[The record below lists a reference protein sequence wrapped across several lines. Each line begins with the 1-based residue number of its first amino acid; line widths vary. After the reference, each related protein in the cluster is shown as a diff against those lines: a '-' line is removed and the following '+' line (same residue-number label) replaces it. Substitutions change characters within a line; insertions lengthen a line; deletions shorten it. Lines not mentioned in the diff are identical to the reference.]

1 MLSLDGGRQ
10 LRPASLDPEGQSLEA
25 RGVLAFA
32 AALVRPHIRTYAY
45 ALRCLLALQSRQVVP
60 SGPTWNVP
68 SIFRHV
74 FLVAR
79 FVAAALSQESGSGGS

>member
-1 MLSLDGGRQ
+1 VLSLDGGRQ
-10 LRPASLDPEGQSLEA
+10 LRPASLDPEGKSLEA

-45 ALRCLLALQSRQVVP
+45 ALRCLLALQSRQVVR
-60 SGPTWNVP
+60 SGARRSVS

-79 FVAAALSQESGSGGS
+79 FVAALVSQESRSGGS